1 MNNIYY
7 IGKYKGHVEIEE
19 LLTSCRNL
27 MQAVSPIAQDITEA
41 GLEITD
47 EHIMYTA
54 LQKYRTHLIT
64 ISGEDV

>member
-1 MNNIYY
+1 
-7 IGKYKGHVEIEE
+7 
-19 LLTSCRNL
+19 
-27 MQAVSPIAQDITEA
+27 MQAVSPIAQDIADA
-41 GLEITD
+41 GLKITD